1 MDPVDFEVLTAQRIS
16 QGPRLFH
23 CEHLLVRCSEREVSL
38 RLGGGALGPD
48 ELVAELVHELSGL
61 GVEFHLETEG
71 GWDELCLH
79 PEVNRGSLELEGL
92 QLQSLLLHE
101 CYKLLDLHFV
111 VHREQ
116 LFARFR
122 DLSLEEAEVLLGRG
136 VFEGRV
142 EVDDP
147 QIDPALPSDEVNGLL
162 LLQILVR
169 NGLFA
174 EVGRDLEGFLLVLE
188 VVLGVGRRIVLRRG
202 LLRRKSRFEIIECD
216 WVCFVILWVG
226 RVVESEELEER
237 EEESE
242 DAEEEENG
250 EQLVTEPGRGGE
262 ENGEGEIEGQQCEE
276 EGD

>member
-1 MDPVDFEVLTAQRIS
+1 M
-16 QGPRLFH
+16 
-23 CEHLLVRCSEREVSL
+23 
-38 RLGGGALGPD
+38 
-48 ELVAELVHELSGL
+48 
-61 GVEFHLETEG
+61 
-71 GWDELCLH
+71 
-79 PEVNRGSLELEGL
+79 
-92 QLQSLLLHE
+92 
-101 CYKLLDLHFV
+101 
-111 VHREQ
+111 
-116 LFARFR
+116 
-122 DLSLEEAEVLLGRG
+122 
-136 VFEGRV
+136 
-142 EVDDP
+142 DDP

-174 EVGRDLEGFLLVLE
+174 EVGRHFEGFLLVLE

-202 LLRRKSRFEIIECD
+202 LLRRKSRFEIIERD

-262 ENGEGEIEGQQCEE
+262 ENGEGEIESQQCEE